1 VIERTAKQSYKI
13 KLTATPL
20 SDQNCSSDFLIFAM
34 IPIFIFYFSFLSFN
48 QPLMS

>member
-20 SDQNCSSDFLIFAM
+20 SDQNCFFDFLIFAM
-34 IPIFIFYFSFLSFN
+34 IPIFIFFLILQSA
-48 QPLMS
+48 SDE

>member
-20 SDQNCSSDFLIFAM
+20 SDQNCRSDFLIFAM
-34 IPIFIFYFSFLSFN
+34 IPIFIFYFLFFIFIL
-48 QPLMS
+48 